1 VRYTEKKKPKF
12 GEILINSGL
21 ISEDELNK
29 ALEQQKSTGERLGD
43 TLIEMGLVSPEE
55 IISALSSQL
64 EIPHVWLRKG
74 LVDPKII
81 NVIPQNKA
89 EKYRVLPLFKIK
101 DTLTIATSDPQS
113 IFALDDL
120 ARLTGYKIQPV
131 LCRSSEIDSFIKE
144 YYEEEIEF
152 DTFLSTLEES
162 DVQVVEMGED
172 KTAEELGKIAE
183 GSPIINLVNLTILNG
198 IKDGASDIHIEP
210 DLKKLRVR
218 YRLDGILYEVGTY
231 NLDLHSA
238 IISRLKVMG
247 NLDIAERRLPQ
258 DGRIR
263 VTVEG
268 LDIDLRFSSMPTI
281 LGEKVVLRILDRRQ
295 AILDLEQLGFESD
308 DLKVFKSL
316 LLRPYGLILVVG
328 PTGSGKTTTLYSAIN
343 LIRSMEKNLITIE
356 DPVEYQ
362 LEIINQVQ
370 VEDKT
375 GLTFAKILRS
385 VLRQDPDIVLV
396 GEIRDQETAE
406 IAVQAS
412 LTGHL
417 VLSTLHTNDS
427 VGAVARLLDM
437 GLEPY
442 LISSSLT
449 CVLAQ
454 RLVRVVCEDCKT
466 MYFPSESILKSLGQ
480 PADRSL
486 RLAKGRGCEVCYDS
500 GFKGRIGIY
509 ELLDLDDELKDMIL
523 RNPSSEEI
531 REYITK
537 KGQRFLAD
545 DGYSKVIQGT
555 TSIEEVTRVI
565 HAAQDF
571 GGM

>member
-1 VRYTEKKKPKF
+1 MRFTEKKKPKF
-12 GEILINSGL
+12 GEILVDSGL
-21 ISEDELNK
+21 ISEDDLRK
-29 ALEQQKSTGERLGD
+29 ALEQQKNSGARLGD
-43 TLIEMGLVSPEE
+43 TLIEMGFVSPEE
-55 IISALSSQL
+55 IISALSNQL

-74 LVDPKII
+74 LIDPKII
-81 NVIPQNKA
+81 NIIPQNKA
-89 EKYRVLPLFKIK
+89 EKYRVIPLFKVK
-101 DTLTIATSDPQS
+101 NTLTIATSDPQS

-120 ARLTGYKIQPV
+120 ARLTGCEVQPV
-131 LCRSSEIDSFIKE
+131 LCRSSEIESFIKE
-144 YYEEEIEF
+144 YYDEELEF
-152 DTFLSTLEES
+152 DSFLSTLEES
-162 DVQVVEMGED
+162 DVRVVETGEE
-172 KTAEELGKIAE
+172 KTAEELGEIAE
-183 GSPIINLVNLTILNG
+183 GSPIINLVNLIILNG
-198 IKDGASDIHIEP
+198 IRDGASDIHIEP

-218 YRLDGILYEVGTY
+218 YRIDGVLYEVTTY

-268 LDIDLRFSSMPTI
+268 IEIDLRFSSMPTI

-295 AILDLEQLGFESD
+295 AILDLEQLGFGST

-316 LLRPYGLILVVG
+316 LLRPNGLILVVG

-370 VEDKT
+370 VDHKT

-396 GEIRDQETAE
+396 GEIRDLETAE
-406 IAVQAS
+406 VAIQAS
-412 LTGHL
+412 LTGHM

-454 RLVRVVCEDCKT
+454 RLVRVVCDDCKT
-466 MYFPSESILKSLGQ
+466 LYFPAEPTKKTLGR
-480 PADRSL
+480 AEDRSL
-486 RLAKGRGCEVCYDS
+486 RLAKGRGCEACYDS

-509 ELLDLDDELKDMIL
+509 ELLQLDDELKEMIL

-531 REYITK
+531 REHARK
-537 KGQRFLAD
+537 KGQLFLAD
-545 DGYSKVIQGT
+545 DGYAKVIDGT